1 MLVLTRS
8 RGRPSSRVCM
18 SSTDEIATPTR
29 PTSPRAIGASL
40 SYPIWVGRS
49 NATLSPSLPWAKR
62 YLNRRFVSF
71 AVPKPAYWRIVQS
84 RPRYIVG
91 WIPRVNGESPG
102 NPRPSR
108 YASAFGSRAA
118 TTSKAT
124 PLPVVLDAFPTTVAP
139 LGDAS
144 RRRRFVFR
152 CRAMGSVSIRRPSE
166 AELRQG
172 HAAAANDLSD
182 DPCVHVGLEGP
193 NDGLR
198 GRLRCNDRETHSHVE
213 RLIHLPVFDSSER
226 LQLAE
231 HGRDVERFRDTEFDL
246 RLEADQVAEPA
257 SGDVSHAM
265 NVPASEGAQDRPDV
279 DGGGLEELLAPGTPG
294 SADLVEHGQRRVV
307 QHSASERQAVRVDP
321 AARQADDHV
330 SRADRTTV
338 DDLRLPNG
346 PEAGAPEVEFPHELG
361 DHRDLP
367 ADDRYVRHLGPAVQP
382 DANLTGDLAVVSLDR
397 DVVDEGNRLRADADH
412 VVHVHRDAVNPDR
425 VPAAHLLRNKD
436 LRPDAV
442 GAQGERVVAEVDES
456 REVTDLGQRLP
467 QAATTVG
474 EGGDEGGDVRGLF
487 VLAHAGVCVGPD
499 HIARK
504 RPRLFQGCAGPGQH
518 VKPVVERVY
527 SGPVASFHDGQ
538 GLGQGAET
546 RSILS
551 SREETVVP
559 EPRGDQAVADRPA
572 IWLVRIGRRRRG
584 PRRGTRRLVPG
595 RTRAH
600 RGEGA
605 RHRGRPRRDVTDRG
619 GRDPSGR
626 LHSPRGSG
634 RVVRDAPEARRR
646 RDERHGPETQRQPIA
661 RRGADPR
668 PGGWGPLLRS
678 ALPPAGWPV
687 PGEGVPGRR
696 IPAIRSPS
704 RRALRGDER
713 RQADRFHLDE
723 CGDLR
728 PRDGAPLGRRAPRNR
743 PGPLEALLG
752 FLTVSEASEDFP
764 SIQPGRDILGPEL
777 RRLRVALVGVL
788 EPVHPRVHDA
798 FVVPGDRVLRP
809 DLDRLV
815 VAVEGLRQEAF
826 LEIHRA
832 EVAPRDL
839 VLRVQAD
846 RVLMAPQRLIKPP
859 KVRHRDAARRPGV

>member
-118 TTSKAT
+118 TTSNAT
-124 PLPVVLDAFPTTVAP
+124 PLPVVLDAFPTAVAP

-152 CRAMGSVSIRRPSE
+152 CRAIRSVSIRRPCE

-182 DPCVHVGLEGP
+182 NPCVHVGLEGP
-193 NDGLR
+193 NDVLR

-213 RLIHLPVFDSSER
+213 RLIHLPVFDSPER

-231 HGRDVERFRDTEFDL
+231 QARHVERFRDAELDL

-265 NVPASEGAQDRPDV
+265 SVPASEGAQDRPDV
-279 DGGGLEELLAPGTPG
+279 DGGGLQEFLAPGTPG
-294 SADLVEHGQRRVV
+294 SADLVEHGQRGVV
-307 QHSASERQAVRVDP
+307 QHPASERQAVRVDP
-321 AARQADDHV
+321 VARQADDHV

-397 DVVDEGNRLRADADH
+397 DVVD
-412 VVHVHRDAVNPDR
+412 
-425 VPAAHLLRNKD
+425 
-436 LRPDAV
+436 
-442 GAQGERVVAEVDES
+442 EVDES

-595 RTRAH
+595 RTRAR

-646 RDERHGPETQRQPIA
+646 RDERHGPETQRQPSA

-846 RVLMAPQRLIKPP
+846 RVLMAPQRLVDPP
-859 KVRHRDAARRPGV
+859 EVPHRDAAGGPGV